1 MSRAQLTSTVEQN
14 TGGAVAPWVGGK
26 NAAINGGADIW
37 QRGTTFT
44 NTVGYTADRW
54 YQGAGNVT
62 TTQETTLVP
71 TGFRYSVKG
80 TTTATS
86 QPYWFQAIETA
97 ESQRFAGKTVTL
109 SYYAATS
116 DSSNVLLRLDY
127 STSVDNSAVGTY
139 TSIGSSSVA
148 ATSSMPSTP
157 QTATFVV
164 PSTAK
169 TLRIVIGA
177 AGNQSTGATTTF
189 SGVQLEVGSVAT
201 PFSRAGGTLQGELA
215 LCQRYYEK
223 SYDLTVAPG
232 TNTGEYNGNICSS
245 FTLNTGIHSAYVQYK
260 VSKRTTPTITLYDLA
275 GSANYV
281 SYANPGTSPT
291 NGKNAGTSFISQNG
305 FWAYVN
311 NNDNIYAFEFQ
322 YTASAEL

>member
-201 PFSRAGGTLQGELA
+201 PFSRAGGTLQGELS
-215 LCQRYYEK
+215 LCQRYYWRLNGTDVTG
-223 SYDLTVAPG
+223 STIANICTGYIGSSSAISGVYPFPVQMRVAPSIAG
-232 TNTGEYNGNICSS
+232 GASTNFIGLGGGS
-245 FTLNTGIHSAYVQYK
+245 FHYPSTFSAQG
-260 VSKRTTPTITLYDLA
+260 VSK
-275 GSANYV
+275 
-281 SYANPGTSPT
+281 T
-291 NGKNAGTSFISQNG
+291 NAIISLTASG
-305 FWAYVN
+305 
-311 NNDNIYAFEFQ
+311 
-322 YTASAEL
+322 YTAYQAGALLMGSTSADYLEHSAEL

>member
-215 LCQRYYEK
+215 LCQRYYWQITDGIVNHPIGTGWYYN
-223 SYDLTVAPG
+223 SSILDTVIQFPVTMRIAPSIVQTTGSGYFAFVRNGGVNYFNSFGADQISTRIASINNTTEASG
-232 TNTGEYNGNICSS
+232 TAGMS
-245 FTLNTGIHSAYVQYK
+245 GIITAA
-260 VSKRTTPTITLYDLA
+260 TTSTSLA
-275 GSANYV
+275 
-281 SYANPGTSPT
+281 
-291 NGKNAGTSFISQNG
+291 F
-305 FWAYVN
+305 
-311 NNDNIYAFEFQ
+311 
-322 YTASAEL
+322 SAEL

>member
-215 LCQRYYEK
+215 LCSRYYYASDGTQTAGYS
-223 SYDLTVAPG
+223 SYNTGNIISNSFPFPVKMRIAPSVNITDTASNAGKVTIYPAGGTAQTNITPPG
-232 TNTGEYNGNICSS
+232 TTTISTDQWRFLQGALGGTPGNSGILACS
-245 FTLNTGIHSAYVQYK
+245 YV
-260 VSKRTTPTITLYDLA
+260 
-275 GSANYV
+275 
-281 SYANPGTSPT
+281 
-291 NGKNAGTSFISQNG
+291 
-305 FWAYVN
+305 
-311 NNDNIYAFEFQ
+311 
-322 YTASAEL
+322 ASAEL